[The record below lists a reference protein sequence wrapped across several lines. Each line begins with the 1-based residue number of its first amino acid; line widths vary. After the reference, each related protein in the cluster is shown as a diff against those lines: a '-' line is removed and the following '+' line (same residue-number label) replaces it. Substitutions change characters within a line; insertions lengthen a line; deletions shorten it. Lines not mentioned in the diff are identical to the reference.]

1 MLKKIFLACFLFLF
15 NFCVFADIV
24 GSNTGYKIPRFLSLK
39 SDEVNLR
46 IGPST
51 KYPIIIKYTQ
61 QNLPIKIIDENKSW
75 REIID
80 YEGNRGWIHKTLIK
94 GERFAIIKEGKLF
107 KVKVFNKPKGKNIGE
122 IGKFNIVK
130 IKKCLTNWCLINFN
144 SNKGWVNKNNLWGVF
159 ESEEINIPFYQ
170 NIIIFFWKLNF

>member
-1 MLKKIFLACFLFLF
+1 MLKKIFLTFLLLS
-15 NFCVFADIV
+15 NFYVFADIV
-24 GSNTGYKIPRFLSLK
+24 ESNTGYAIPRFLSLK

-61 QNLPIKIIDENKSW
+61 KNLPIKIIDENKLW
-75 REIID
+75 RKIID
-80 YEGNRGWIHKTLIK
+80 HEGNKGWIHKNLIK
-94 GERFAIIKEGKLF
+94 GERFAIIKEGELLKG
-107 KVKVFNKPKGKNIGE
+107 KIFNKPKGKNIGE

-130 IKKCLTNWCLINFN
+130 IKKYFTNWCLISFN
-144 SNKGWVNKNNLWGVF
+144 SNKGWINKNNLWGVF

-170 NIIIFFWKLNF
+170 NIINFL